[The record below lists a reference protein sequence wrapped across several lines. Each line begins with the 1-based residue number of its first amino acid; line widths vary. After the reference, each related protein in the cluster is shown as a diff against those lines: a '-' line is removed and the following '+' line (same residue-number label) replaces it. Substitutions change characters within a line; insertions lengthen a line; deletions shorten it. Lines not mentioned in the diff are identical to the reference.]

1 MSPEPTVSA
10 FRPATITTAASNPE
24 SAHGAGYAAGWAA
37 GARAAAEAA
46 QVDRDR
52 LRQDHIA
59 REAARDAEV
68 ARTLDALNAAIESWN
83 AKALPIVKDAQRS
96 VYAAALDLA
105 QSILQRE
112 LEPGE
117 RSARVLLARAL
128 DLPNDVTP
136 TVLRVSPEDL
146 RHVNL
151 VIESGQVAVT
161 PGLALVADPR
171 LARGEAITEH
181 ADGALDA
188 RIGTALERA
197 KEILLG
203 ESS

>member
-1 MSPEPTVSA
+1 MSPEPKVSA
-10 FRPATITTAASNPE
+10 FRPAAITTAPSSSE
-24 SAHGAGYAAGWAA
+24 SAHGAGYAAGWAT

-52 LRQDHIA
+52 LRQEHIA

-68 ARTLDALNAAIESWN
+68 ARTLAGLNSAIESWN
-83 AKALPIVKDAQRS
+83 AKALPVLETAQRS
-96 VYAAALDLA
+96 IYAAAIDLA
-105 QSILQRE
+105 QAVLQRE

-161 PGLALVADPR
+161 PGLTLVADPR

-197 KEILLG
+197 KEVLLG

>member
-1 MSPEPTVSA
+1 MSPEPKVSA
-10 FRPATITTAASNPE
+10 FRPAALTTAPSSSE
-24 SAHGAGYAAGWAA
+24 STHGAGYAAGWAA

-46 QVDRDR
+46 NVDRDR
-52 LRQDHIA
+52 LRQEHIA

-68 ARTLDALNAAIESWN
+68 ARTLGALNAAIESWN
-83 AKALPIVKDAQRS
+83 AKALPVIESAQRS
-96 VYAAALDLA
+96 VYSAALDLA
-105 QSILQRE
+105 QAILQRE

-161 PGLALVADPR
+161 PGLTLVADPR

-197 KEILLG
+197 KEVLLG